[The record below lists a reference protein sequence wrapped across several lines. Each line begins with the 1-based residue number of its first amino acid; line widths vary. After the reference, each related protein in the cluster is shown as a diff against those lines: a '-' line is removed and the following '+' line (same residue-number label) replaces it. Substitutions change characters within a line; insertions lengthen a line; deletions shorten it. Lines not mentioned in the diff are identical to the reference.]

1 MLVRDVLIYHSLLEN
16 SEQNTRFIHFL
27 KSVKTVLDLIKSLR
41 REISLKV
48 MRNSRMQDINSIEV
62 EYR

>member
-16 SEQNTRFIHFL
+16 SEQNTLFIHFL